1 MLIVDIQK
9 RIGTID
15 LSLRFEHRDGILIL
29 FGPSGAGKTT
39 TLRLTAG
46 IARPD
51 AGEIVFDG
59 QTLFDARRGIDASIQ
74 SRRFGF
80 LFQRDTLFPHMTV
93 RQNIAYAAHD
103 AAPIAHWLE
112 RFNVGH
118 LVDRYPAQ
126 LSGGER
132 QRVALI
138 RALAAQPRL
147 LLLDEP
153 MSSVDVATREVL
165 MEELRAVQ
173 RDTGVPMI
181 YVTHEVAEAYRLGDR
196 VLVLDR
202 GRVIHDGVPID
213 VLQTPTSSS
222 LAGLSG
228 TENILRGTVEA
239 HHPDDDT
246 TDLRV
251 GRVVLHV
258 PRCWAAVGS
267 PAVVAVRPEDILIAR
282 HAVTDTSA
290 RNQLRGV
297 VVGVQQDRL
306 PLIRIQVDNG
316 PTLRARVTRHSI
328 ASLELHDG
336 ATVHLLIKAWA
347 FHVVDDAAPASCA
360 PVTDA

>member
-1 MLIVDIQK
+1 MLVVDIQK

-15 LSLRFEHRDGILIL
+15 LTVRFEHRAGILIL

-39 TLRLTAG
+39 TLRVIAG
-46 IARPD
+46 MDRPD
-51 AGEIVFDG
+51 SGEIALDG
-59 QTLFDARRGIDASIQ
+59 RTMFCGRRGINAAVQ

-80 LFQRDTLFPHMTV
+80 IFQHHNLFPHMTV
-93 RQNIAYAAHD
+93 RQNIAYAAND
-103 AAPIAHWLE
+103 AAPIAHWLD

-118 LVDRYPAQ
+118 LADRYPAR
-126 LSGGER
+126 LSGGEK

-138 RALAAQPRL
+138 RSLAAQPRL

-153 MSSVDVATREVL
+153 MSSVDVATRQVL

-181 YVTHEVAEAYRLGDR
+181 YVTHEIAEAYRLGDR

-228 TENILRGTVEA
+228 AENIIRGVVDA

-251 GRVVLHV
+251 DGVVLHV
-258 PRCWAAVGS
+258 PHCSTAVGS

-282 HAVTDTSA
+282 HAVTETSA

-297 VVGVQQDRL
+297 VVGIQQDRL
-306 PLIRIQVDNG
+306 PLVRVKIENG
-316 PTLRARVTRHSI
+316 PTLRARVTRRSI
-328 ASLELHDG
+328 ASLELNQG
-336 ATVHLLIKAWA
+336 ATVYLVIKAWA
-347 FHVVDDAAPASCA
+347 FHVVDDEITHDPS
-360 PVTDA
+360 PLK